1 MQMEADVSDTNEL
14 DGAVALVTGG
24 GNGIGAGIS
33 RTLAKRGARVLVGDV
48 SLQSAE
54 EVAATIG
61 RAGGEAR
68 AVLLDVTSEQS
79 NQDALDMALAQF
91 GSFDIL
97 VNNAG
102 LASQEPFLEISEE
115 TWNRLHDVN
124 AKALFFS
131 CQLFGRHL
139 MAQHAG
145 AIVNIASYA
154 GREPI
159 VEYAHY
165 NSSKAAA
172 ISITQTLALELA
184 PHNVTVNSVCPG
196 IVRSRMWDDLPDEQ
210 WQMQTAKVPLGR
222 AQTAEDIGEA
232 VSFLA
237 SGRARN
243 ITGMSLG
250 VTGGL
255 SIW

>member
-1 MQMEADVSDTNEL
+1 MNEL
-14 DGAVALVTGG
+14 KGAVAFVTGG
-24 GNGIGAGIS
+24 GNGIGAGIA
-33 RTLAKRGARVLVGDV
+33 RTLSRRGAKVIVGDL
-48 SLQSAE
+48 SLSSAE
-54 EVAATIG
+54 DVSNAIVQS
-61 RAGGEAR
+61 GGEAK
-68 AVLLDVTSEQS
+68 AILHDVTNEDS
-79 NQDALDMALAQF
+79 NQTALDLAISVF

-102 LASQEPFLEISEE
+102 LASQEPFLEISRES
-115 TWNRLHDVN
+115 WNRIHDVN
-124 AKALFFS
+124 AKALFFA
-131 CQLFGRHL
+131 CQFFGGYMVTQRS
-139 MAQHAG
+139 G

-154 GREPI
+154 GREP
-159 VEYAHY
+159 VVQYAHY
-165 NSSKAAA
+165 NASKAAA

-196 IVRSRMWDDLPDEQ
+196 IVRSRMWDELPDEQ
-210 WQMQTAKVPLGR
+210 WKMQTAKVPLGR

-237 SGRARN
+237 SERARN